1 METDRNREIT
11 FGSIGAVVGLV
22 LGFLVGLVLAWI
34 YWSRTKEG
42 RELPDFRE
50 AETERLALEP
60 EHPAVGPMEIPQI
73 SRGPADLTV
82 IEGGVDDLTV
92 IEGIGPRFA
101 GVLQN
106 AGITTFVQLGACRPD
121 EITAILHEEDPR
133 LARLA
138 DPTTWP
144 EQAILAAAGVW
155 DALEDLQEMLKRGRR
170 V

>member
-1 METDRNREIT
+1 METDRNQSIT

-42 RELPDFRE
+42 RELPDSRE

-60 EHPAVGPMEIPQI
+60 ERPAVGPMEVPQT
-73 SRGPADLTV
+73 SRSPGNLTV
-82 IEGGVDDLTV
+82 IEGGLDDLTI

-106 AGITTFVQLGACRPD
+106 AGITTFV
-121 EITAILHEEDPR
+121 
-133 LARLA
+133 
-138 DPTTWP
+138 
-144 EQAILAAAGVW
+144 
-155 DALEDLQEMLKRGRR
+155 
-170 V
+170 